1 MQTHPMN
8 DFDRSRKLAA
18 PFVLVTGGK
27 GGVGK
32 TTVCANLGV
41 QMAQE
46 GHSVLLV
53 DLDLGL
59 SNLGLFLGV
68 HHGPTLED
76 ALSGKCTF
84 RECLQ
89 EGPDGVR
96 LLTAAN
102 GSEAMGNLSH
112 DQRQRLTYA
121 TDAVYRSNPLP
132 LLTIENAHRGAVQRV
147 LEGLA
152 ELSREFDVVL
162 GDSAAGVGP
171 DVLHFAAMADRVL
184 VVTTPEV
191 AALTDAYGV
200 IKALDQFGIRTG
212 ADIPTPELVVNQ
224 CSGVEEGQDIARKL
238 RQVCERFLARTPR
251 QAGWIPRSRSVS
263 QAAQVAAPFVGVS
276 KRGLEQ
282 LCLRQ
287 IAGRFRTLI
296 AIKAPLACP

>member
-1 MQTHPMN
+1 MN

-112 DQRQRLTYA
+112 DQRQRL
-121 TDAVYRSNPLP
+121 
-132 LLTIENAHRGAVQRV
+132 I
-147 LEGLA
+147 EGLA

>member
-1 MQTHPMN
+1 MQTSTQQTHPRELS
-8 DFDRSRKLAA
+8 FAA

-59 SNLGLFLGV
+59 SNLGLFLGL
-68 HHGPTLED
+68 HDGPTMEL
-76 ALSGKCTF
+76 ALLGEKELRDCVQT
-84 RECLQ
+84 
-89 EGPDGVR
+89 GPGGVHV
-96 LLTAAN
+96 LTASN
-102 GSEAMGNLSH
+102 GSESMGNLSAE
-112 DQRQRLTYA
+112 QRASLVHEIA
-121 TDAVYRSNPLP
+121 
-132 LLTIENAHRGAVQRV
+132 I
-147 LEGLA
+147 
-152 ELSREFDVVL
+152 LSREYDVVL

-171 DVLHFAAMADRVL
+171 DVLHFASIADRVL

-191 AALTDAYGV
+191 AALTDGYGV
-200 IKALDQFGIRTG
+200 IKALDQFGTRTG
-212 ADIPTPELVVNQ
+212 VDIPTPELVVNQ

-238 RQVCERFLARTPR
+238 RAVCERFLARTPR
-251 QAGWIPRSRSVS
+251 QAGWIPRSRNVA
-263 QAAQVAAPFVGVS
+263 QAALTSAPFVGQQ

-287 IAGRFRTLI
+287 IAGRFRGLLL
-296 AIKAPLACP
+296 AAPTGLAQAATTCPSLGI

>member
-1 MQTHPMN
+1 MSPIPMQITTSSMR
-8 DFDRSRKLAA
+8 FSA

-59 SNLGLFLGV
+59 SNLGLFLGI
-68 HHGPTLED
+68 HDGPTLED
-76 ALSGKCTF
+76 ALEGRLTF
-84 RECLQ
+84 EECLR
-89 EGPDGVR
+89 EGPGGVR
-96 LLTAAN
+96 VLTAAN
-102 GSEAMGNLSH
+102 GSEAMGA
-112 DQRQRLTYA
+112 LT
-121 TDAVYRSNPLP
+121 VER
-132 LLTIENAHRGAVQRV
+132 RVQL
-147 LEGLA
+147 LEGIA
-152 ELSREFDVVL
+152 QLSRQFDVVI

-171 DVLHFAAMADRVL
+171 DVLQFGGLADRVL

-191 AALTDAYGV
+191 AALTDAYGL
-200 IKALDQFGIRTG
+200 IKALDQFGQRTG
-212 ADIPTPELVVNQ
+212 NDIPTPELVVNQ

-238 RQVCERFLARTPR
+238 RQVCEKFLARTPR

-263 QAAQVAAPFVGVS
+263 QASLKARPFAGGAQ
-276 KRGLEQ
+276 RGLEQ

-287 IAGRFRTLI
+287 IAGRFRGLLGH
-296 AIKAPLACP
+296 KAPVTCP

>member
-1 MQTHPMN
+1 MN
-8 DFDRSRKLAA
+8 QRSERSVSVLEGYAQWAESYDAADNPARTMALRALGDGRHDPVGFSVVELGCGTGDNIKTLCSLGMTQYLGVDASGEMLAEARKLAA
-18 PFVLVTGGK
+18 NMPSHLRNVEVELAEHDVT
-27 GGVGK
+27 
-32 TTVCANLGV
+32 
-41 QMAQE
+41 Q
-46 GHSVLLV
+46 
-53 DLDLGL
+53 
-59 SNLGLFLGV
+59 
-68 HHGPTLED
+68 
-76 ALSGKCTF
+76 
-84 RECLQ
+84 
-89 EGPDGVR
+89 
-96 LLTAAN
+96 
-102 GSEAMGNLSH
+102 
-112 DQRQRLTYA
+112 
-121 TDAVYRSNPLP
+121 PLP
-132 LLTIENAHRGAVQRV
+132 
-147 LEGLA
+147 
-152 ELSREFDVVL
+152 LSREFDVVL